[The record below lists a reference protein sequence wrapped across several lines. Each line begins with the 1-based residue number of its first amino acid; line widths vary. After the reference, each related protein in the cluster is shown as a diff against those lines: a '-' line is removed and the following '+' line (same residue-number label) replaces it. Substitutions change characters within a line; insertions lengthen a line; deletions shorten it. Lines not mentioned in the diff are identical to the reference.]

1 MNDLAQ
7 GGGIVADISGV
18 SKPAKYQPIIKRTRQ
33 YIEAMNYAKKPV
45 THVTLSAS
53 DYDGLFSAAKA
64 HAKEQST
71 PDVIGLRFG
80 QIPVKRA

>member
-18 SKPAKYQPIIKRTRQ
+18 SKPAKYQPIIKRARQ

-45 THVTLSAS
+45 THVTLAAD
-53 DYDGLFSAAKA
+53 DYDGLFRAAKD
-64 HAKEQST
+64 HAKEQSQ
-71 PDVIGLRFG
+71 PDVIGPRFG
-80 QIPVKRA
+80 QIPVKRT